1 VVSIKIDEEGNLLWA
16 RNINKR
22 QNGDEVDSFVSYTS
36 TLINNHVYFFINA
49 SDKIKNLENNRIE
62 FRDTRKNKYN
72 LNLIR
77 INQNGDFDYQEILD
91 DEENEVPFMVSY
103 GIKSGNSVFFL
114 GRKGTKKQLLKVS
127 L

>member
-1 VVSIKIDEEGNLLWA
+1 MLWA

-22 QNGDEVDSFVSYTS
+22 QTGDEVDSFVSYTS
-36 TLINNHVYFFINA
+36 TLINNEVYFFLNA
-49 SDKIKNLENNRIE
+49 SEKIKDLENNRIE

-77 INQNGDFDYQEILD
+77 INEKGDFDYQEILD
-91 DEENEVPFMVSY
+91 DEENEVPFMVSN
-103 GIKSGNSVFFL
+103 GIKSGNSVLFL
-114 GRKGTKKQLLKVS
+114 GRKGTNKQLLKVS